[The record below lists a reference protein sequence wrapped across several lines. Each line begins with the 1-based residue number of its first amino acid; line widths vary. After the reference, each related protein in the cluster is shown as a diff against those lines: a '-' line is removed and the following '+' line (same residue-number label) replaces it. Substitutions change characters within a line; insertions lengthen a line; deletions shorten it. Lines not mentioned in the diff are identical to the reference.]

1 MWLPKSCSFGK
12 RRVAARAAGFTSH
25 SEAARLYRARRSWAI
40 ASARMRDAIHVG
52 AAPGRE
58 WSHAADRVSRA
69 WPAPTIA
76 KASVLNSRAFQR
88 PGSSKFMRST
98 HENSLK
104 AALKACKGSF
114 ISVGFFS
121 LFVNALMLVPSFYM
135 LQVYGRVVT
144 SGSITTLV
152 MLTIIMTVLMVTMG
166 ALEWVR
172 SRIMVRLST
181 KLDVLL
187 SRDVYRAS
195 FKRAL
200 DSGGMDASAQ
210 PLNDLTGLRQFLTG
224 NGLFAF
230 FDAPWLPVYIG
241 VMFLFHPWFG
251 WVAIASAI
259 VLLCLAAVNE
269 KLTGKS
275 IAEANKQNIAA
286 SLYTTK
292 NLRNA
297 EVIESMGMLH
307 TLMGRWGQR
316 QKKVLQLQSEASDN
330 GGLVSNLSKTFRMLV
345 QSLIL
350 GLGAYLAVKQEITPG
365 LMIAGS
371 ILLGRALAP
380 IDLMIGS
387 WKGFISA
394 RSQYS
399 RLNEILDLQQ
409 AEPQRMSLPPP
420 EGHVLVENLVVSAP
434 GSKTPILKNIGFAVP
449 AGSVVG
455 IIGPSASGKSTL
467 ARALLG
473 VWAPQHGVVRLDGA
487 DINNWD
493 KQELG
498 PYVGYLPQDIELFE
512 GSISENI
519 ARFGEIDSEKV
530 IAAAKTAG
538 VHEMI
543 LQLPNGYDTVIGS
556 DGVNL
561 SGGQRQ
567 RVGLARAIYGTPRLI
582 ILDEPNSNLDEV
594 GERALAQ
601 AIQQIKAT
609 GATIFIITHRTSI
622 LAQLDRLL
630 VMSAGTIAMYGPREL
645 VMAELNKQQQAAQ
658 QPVAHAAPSAAAAR
672 T

>member
-1 MWLPKSCSFGK
+1 
-12 RRVAARAAGFTSH
+12 
-25 SEAARLYRARRSWAI
+25 
-40 ASARMRDAIHVG
+40 
-52 AAPGRE
+52 
-58 WSHAADRVSRA
+58 
-69 WPAPTIA
+69 
-76 KASVLNSRAFQR
+76 
-88 PGSSKFMRST
+88 MRST

-104 AALKACKGSF
+104 AALKACRGSF

-166 ALEWVR
+166 GLEWVR

-269 KLTGKS
+269 RLTGKS

-316 QKKVLQLQSEASDN
+316 QKKVLQLQSQASDN
-330 GGLVSNLSKTFRMLV
+330 GGLISNTSKTFRMLV

-399 RLNEILDLQQ
+399 RLNEILDIQQ

-420 EGHVLVENLVVSAP
+420 EGHVLVENLIVSAP

-498 PYVGYLPQDIELFE
+498 PFVGYLPQDIELFE

-543 LQLPNGYDTVIGS
+543 LQLPEGYDTVIGS

-601 AIQQIKAT
+601 AIQQVKAT

-622 LAQLDRLL
+622 LAQLDQLL
-630 VMSAGTIAMYGPREL
+630 VMSAGTIAMYGPRER

-658 QPVAHAAPSAAAAR
+658 QPVVQAVPSVSAATVR

>member
-1 MWLPKSCSFGK
+1 
-12 RRVAARAAGFTSH
+12 
-25 SEAARLYRARRSWAI
+25 
-40 ASARMRDAIHVG
+40 MRNV
-52 AAPGRE
+52 R
-58 WSHAADRVSRA
+58 
-69 WPAPTIA
+69 
-76 KASVLNSRAFQR
+76 
-88 PGSSKFMRST
+88 
-98 HENSLK
+98 ENSLK
-104 AALKACKGSF
+104 TALKACKGSF
-114 ISVGFFS
+114 LSVGFFS
-121 LFVNALMLVPSFYM
+121 FFVNALMLVPSFYM

-144 SGSITTLV
+144 SGSIPTLV
-152 MLTIIMTVLMVTMG
+152 MLTLIMTILMGTMG
-166 ALEWVR
+166 SLEWVR

-181 KLDVLL
+181 RLDVLL

-195 FKRAL
+195 FKKAL

-230 FDAPWLPVYIG
+230 FDTPWLPVYIG
-241 VMFLFHPWFG
+241 VMFLFHPWYG
-251 WVAIASAI
+251 WFAIGCAI
-259 VLLCLAAVNE
+259 VLLMLAVVNE
-269 KLTGKS
+269 KLTGKA
-275 IAEANKQNIAA
+275 IADANKQNIAA
-286 SLYTTK
+286 NLHTNK

-297 EVIESMGMLH
+297 EVIESMGMLE
-307 TLMGRWGQR
+307 TLMGRWGERQR
-316 QKKVLQLQSEASDN
+316 QVLLLQSQASDK
-330 GGLVSNLSKTFRMLV
+330 GGMVTSFSKTFRMLS

-350 GLGAYLAVKQEITPG
+350 GIGAYLAVKQEITPG

-394 RSQYS
+394 RSQYA
-399 RLNEILDLQQ
+399 RLNEILGEQQ
-409 AEPQRMSLPPP
+409 AEPQRMSLPAP
-420 EGHVLVENLVVSAP
+420 EGHVLVENLIVSAP
-434 GSKTPILKNIGFAVP
+434 GSKTPILKNISFAVP
-449 AGSVVG
+449 AGSIVG
-455 IIGPSASGKSTL
+455 VIGPSASGKSTL

-493 KQELG
+493 KRELG

-519 ARFGEIDSEKV
+519 ARFREVEPDKV
-530 IAAAKTAG
+530 IQAAKAAG

-543 LQLPNGYDTVIGS
+543 LQLPEGYDTVIGS

-567 RVGLARAIYGTPRLI
+567 RVGLARAIYGSPRLI

-594 GERALAQ
+594 GERALAM
-601 AIQQIKAT
+601 AIQQLKAS
-609 GATIFIITHRTSI
+609 GATVFIITHRTSI

-630 VMSAGTIAMYGPREL
+630 VMSNGAIGLYGPRDK
-645 VMAELNKQQQAAQ
+645 VMAELNKQQASAQ
-658 QPVAHAAPSAAAAR
+658 KIAQVAPGQSAAR
-672 T
+672 S

>member
-1 MWLPKSCSFGK
+1 MGAFNPPENGAKL
-12 RRVAARAAGFTSH
+12 RRFSTS
-25 SEAARLYRARRSWAI
+25 
-40 ASARMRDAIHVG
+40 
-52 AAPGRE
+52 
-58 WSHAADRVSRA
+58 
-69 WPAPTIA
+69 
-76 KASVLNSRAFQR
+76 
-88 PGSSKFMRST
+88 GSSLSMRNA

-121 LFVNALMLVPSFYM
+121 FFVNLLMLVPSFYM

-152 MLTIIMTVLMVTMG
+152 MLTLIMTILMATMG
-166 ALEWVR
+166 SLEWTR

-181 KLDVLL
+181 KLDVML

-230 FDAPWLPVYIG
+230 FDTPWLPVYIG
-241 VMFLFHPWFG
+241 VMFLFHPWYG
-251 WVAIASAI
+251 WIAIASAI
-259 VLLCLAAVNE
+259 VLLCLAVLNE
-269 KLTGKS
+269 KLTGKA

-307 TLMGRWGQR
+307 TLMERWGAR
-316 QKKVLQLQSEASDN
+316 QKKVLALQSSASDK
-330 GGLVSNLSKTFRMLV
+330 GGMITSLSKTFRMLV

-350 GLGAYLAVKQEITPG
+350 GVGAYLAVKQEITPG

-394 RSQYS
+394 RSQYE
-399 RLNEILDLQQ
+399 RLNEILDKQQ
-409 AEPQRMSLPPP
+409 AEPQRMSLPAPQ
-420 EGHVLVENLVVSAP
+420 GNVLVENLLISAP
-434 GSKTPILKNIGFAVP
+434 GSKTPILKNISFAVQ

-493 KQELG
+493 KRELG

-512 GSISENI
+512 GTISENI

-530 IAAAKTAG
+530 IQAARTAG

-543 LQLPNGYDTVIGS
+543 LQLPEGYDTVIGS

-567 RVGLARAIYGTPRLI
+567 RVGLARAIYGNPRLI
-582 ILDEPNSNLDEV
+582 ILDEPNSNLDDV
-594 GERALAQ
+594 GERALAH

-622 LAQLDRLL
+622 LSQLDRLL
-630 VMSAGTIAMYGPREL
+630 VLSNGAISLYGPREL

-658 QPVAHAAPSAAAAR
+658 QKVAQAAPSVSAAR
-672 T
+672 S

>member
-1 MWLPKSCSFGK
+1 
-12 RRVAARAAGFTSH
+12 
-25 SEAARLYRARRSWAI
+25 
-40 ASARMRDAIHVG
+40 MRNV
-52 AAPGRE
+52 R
-58 WSHAADRVSRA
+58 
-69 WPAPTIA
+69 
-76 KASVLNSRAFQR
+76 
-88 PGSSKFMRST
+88 
-98 HENSLK
+98 ENSLK
-104 AALKACKGSF
+104 TALKACKGSF
-114 ISVGFFS
+114 LSVGFFS
-121 LFVNALMLVPSFYM
+121 FFVNALMLVPSFYM

-144 SGSITTLV
+144 SGSIPTLV
-152 MLTIIMTVLMVTMG
+152 MLTLIMTILMGTMG
-166 ALEWVR
+166 SLEWVR

-181 KLDVLL
+181 RLDVLL

-195 FKRAL
+195 FKKAL

-230 FDAPWLPVYIG
+230 FDTPWLPVYIG
-241 VMFLFHPWFG
+241 VMFLFHPWYG
-251 WVAIASAI
+251 WFAIGCAI
-259 VLLCLAAVNE
+259 VLLMLAVVNE
-269 KLTGKS
+269 KLTGKA
-275 IAEANKQNIAA
+275 IADANKQNIAA
-286 SLYTTK
+286 NLHTNK

-297 EVIESMGMLH
+297 EVIESMGMLE
-307 TLMGRWGQR
+307 TLMGRWGERQR
-316 QKKVLQLQSEASDN
+316 QVLLLQSQASDK
-330 GGLVSNLSKTFRMLV
+330 GGMVTSFSKTFRMLS

-350 GLGAYLAVKQEITPG
+350 GIGAYLAVKQEITPG

-394 RSQYS
+394 RSQYA
-399 RLNEILDLQQ
+399 RLNEILDEQQ
-409 AEPQRMSLPPP
+409 AEPQRMSLPAP
-420 EGHVLVENLVVSAP
+420 EGHVLVENLIVSAP
-434 GSKTPILKNIGFAVP
+434 GSKTPILKNISFAVP
-449 AGSVVG
+449 AGSIVG
-455 IIGPSASGKSTL
+455 VIGPSASGKSTL

-493 KQELG
+493 KRELG

-519 ARFGEIDSEKV
+519 ARFREVEPDKV
-530 IAAAKTAG
+530 IQAAKAAG

-543 LQLPNGYDTVIGS
+543 LQLPEGYDTVIGS

-567 RVGLARAIYGTPRLI
+567 RVGLARAIYGSPRLI

-594 GERALAQ
+594 GERALAM
-601 AIQQIKAT
+601 AIQQLKAS
-609 GATIFIITHRTSI
+609 GATVFIITHRTSI

-630 VMSAGTIAMYGPREL
+630 VMSNGAIGLYGPRDK
-645 VMAELNKQQQAAQ
+645 VMAELNKQQASAQ
-658 QPVAHAAPSAAAAR
+658 KIAQVTPGQSAAR
-672 T
+672 S

>member
-1 MWLPKSCSFGK
+1 
-12 RRVAARAAGFTSH
+12 
-25 SEAARLYRARRSWAI
+25 
-40 ASARMRDAIHVG
+40 MRNA
-52 AAPGRE
+52 
-58 WSHAADRVSRA
+58 
-69 WPAPTIA
+69 
-76 KASVLNSRAFQR
+76 Q
-88 PGSSKFMRST
+88 
-98 HENSLK
+98 ENALK
-104 AALKACKGSF
+104 VALKACRGSF

-121 LFVNALMLVPSFYM
+121 FFVNALMLVPSFYM

-144 SGSITTLV
+144 SGSISTLV
-152 MLTIIMTVLMVTMG
+152 MLTLIMTLLMATMG
-166 ALEWVR
+166 SLEWTR

-181 KLDVLL
+181 RLDVLL

-230 FDAPWLPVYIG
+230 FDTPWLPVYIG
-241 VMFLFHPWFG
+241 VMFLFHPWYG
-251 WVAIASAI
+251 WFAIGCAI
-259 VLLCLAAVNE
+259 ILLCLAVVNE
-269 KLTGKS
+269 KLTGKA

-286 SLYTTK
+286 NLYTNK

-297 EVIESMGMLH
+297 EVIESMGMLE
-307 TLMGRWGQR
+307 TLMGRWGMRQR
-316 QKKVLQLQSEASDN
+316 KVLLLQSQASDN
-330 GGLVSNLSKTFRMLV
+330 GGMITSFSKTFRMLV

-350 GLGAYLAVKQEITPG
+350 GLGAYLAVQQEITPG

-387 WKGFISA
+387 WKGFIAA
-394 RSQYS
+394 RSQYA
-399 RLNEILDLQQ
+399 RLNEILDKQQ
-409 AEPQRMSLPPP
+409 AEPERMSLPAP
-420 EGHVLVENLVVSAP
+420 EGHVLVENLIVSAP
-434 GSKTPILKNIGFAVP
+434 GSKTPILKNITLAVP

-455 IIGPSASGKSTL
+455 VIGPSASGKSTL

-493 KQELG
+493 KRELG
-498 PYVGYLPQDIELFE
+498 PHLGYLPQDIELFE

-519 ARFGEIDSEKV
+519 ARFRDVDPGKV
-530 IAAAKTAG
+530 IQAAKTAG

-543 LQLPNGYDTVIGS
+543 LQLPEGYDTVIGT

-567 RVGLARAIYGTPRLI
+567 RVGLARAIYGSPRLI

-594 GERALAQ
+594 GERALAL
-601 AIQQIKAT
+601 AIQQLKAT
-609 GATIFIITHRTSI
+609 GATVFVITHRTSI
-622 LAQLDRLL
+622 LTQLDRLL
-630 VMSAGTIAMYGPREL
+630 VMSGGTVGMYGPRDK
-645 VMAELNKQQQAAQ
+645 VMAELNKQQLAAQ
-658 QPVAHAAPSAAAAR
+658 QKIAQVAPGASSAR
-672 T
+672 S